1 MRLSLQAEAHS
12 RDHLLRTMD
21 TSLKKTFK
29 IEQHL
34 DYVGPRS
41 RTFIALL
48 DERNIF
54 FYFEGTSDVDS
65 FDLMRPALD
74 KAAESSKVTIFSDG
88 EFNKASTPANREAW
102 TQWFQAHPGKVVQT
116 NVLFPSQLLQMTVG
130 VVTTIT
136 GQEMTHLPD
145 APAFYTKLRSH
156 VPSIIRQSRGWPA
169 DIGERISQTAFAN
182 RATRR

>member
-1 MRLSLQAEAHS
+1 MQSAP
-12 RDHLLRTMD
+12 
-21 TSLKKTFK
+21 KKSFR
-29 IEQHL
+29 IEEHF

-48 DERNIF
+48 DDRNVF
-54 FYFEGTSDVDS
+54 FYFEGISDVDS
-65 FDLMRPALD
+65 FELMRPALD
-74 KAAESSKVTIFSDG
+74 KAAESGKVTIFSDG

-102 TQWFQAHPGKVVQT
+102 TQWFQAHPGKVLAT
-116 NVLFPSQLLQMTVG
+116 NVLFPSQILQMTLQ

-136 GQEMTHLPD
+136 GQEMTSWPD
-145 APAFYTKLRSH
+145 ANAFYTKLRTQ

-169 DIGERISQTAFAN
+169 DLSERISQTAFAN

>member
-1 MRLSLQAEAHS
+1 
-12 RDHLLRTMD
+12 MD
-21 TSLKKTFK
+21 SSPKKTFK

-34 DYVGPRS
+34 DYVGARS

-48 DERNIF
+48 DDRNVF

-65 FDLMRPALD
+65 FELMRPALD
-74 KAAESSKVTIFSDG
+74 KAAESGKVSIFSDG

-102 TQWFQAHPGKVVQT
+102 TQWFQAHPGKVLAT

-145 APAFYTKLRSH
+145 ASAFYTKLRAQ
-156 VPSIIRQSRGWPA
+156 VPSIIRQSRAWPA
-169 DIGERISQTAFAN
+169 DIAERISQTAFAN